1 MTIEELIQ
9 QESRIE
15 EARELYGKVKK
26 LKATYNEICK
36 FESEIDYFRLTFW
49 SHSKEVVAISG
60 DDVKEDFIKL
70 FVRNMVESIEN
81 HVAAIE
87 KDISEI

>member
-9 QESRIE
+9 QESRIIK
-15 EARELYGKVKK
+15 ARELYGKVEK

-49 SHSKEVVAISG
+49 NTNEEVVKISG
-60 DDVKEDFIKL
+60 DDVKGDFIKL
-70 FVRNMVESIEN
+70 FVRYMAKSIED

>member
-49 SHSKEVVAISG
+49 SNSREVVTISG
-60 DDVKEDFIKL
+60 DDVKGDFIKW